1 MNSARLREPRN
12 DVESGKALGDVLG
25 LDGAVLSFKPFHDE
39 EGRTVPGVAVRV
51 RGGGCCAMPH
61 ANGGD
66 DEGLQ
71 VDAGLYPAGVLG
83 VHEILVGGDTCGV

>member
-1 MNSARLREPRN
+1 
-12 DVESGKALGDVLG
+12 
-25 LDGAVLSFKPFHDE
+25 
-39 EGRTVPGVAVRV
+39 
-51 RGGGCCAMPH
+51 MPH